1 MAKDRIDKYKIET
14 LSQYVKRILIEKQF
28 THKSVEERSE
38 KRITDAYVGSIING
52 SANNPSV
59 DKLKALAIGLDEP
72 EDDVFKVARGLPLNY
87 QEGVSYDPWPGAVL
101 AKAME
106 RIVASPDL
114 TKILQALLL
123 MSFKDRLAVW
133 KSIESMQNTESIK
146 KPKPK
151 D

>member
-1 MAKDRIDKYKIET
+1 MAKDRSDKYLRIET

-38 KRITDAYVGSIING
+38 KGITDAYVGSIVNG
-52 SANNPSV
+52 SAKNPSV
-59 DKLKALAIGLDEP
+59 DKLKALAVGLDEP
-72 EDDVFKVARGLPLNY
+72 EDEVFKVARGLPLNY
-87 QEGVSYDPWPGAVL
+87 QEGVTYDPWPGTVL

-106 RIVASPDL
+106 RIVSSADL
-114 TKILQALLL
+114 TKIVQALLL
-123 MSFKDRLAVW
+123 MSFKDRQAVW
-133 KSIESMQNTESIK
+133 KNIESMN